1 MKQARRSKFVSAR
14 AGLSLPEAM
23 ISLAITSL
31 LLVAV
36 ATAFTNASQAIE
48 MNDSFFRCSQAARV
62 TMDQMLGEIRNCDS
76 LDMSTANT
84 IKIIRPVVGSGLYAR
99 QTNETERDFV
109 YDTTN
114 QRITLQIMYST
125 GTNSPVYELASNV
138 TTASFGPATMGTDY
152 NGATIPIQVPL
163 TVTVQTGVGNG
174 SSTVVLNGSAGPRR
188 ATKY

>member
-1 MKQARRSKFVSAR
+1 
-14 AGLSLPEAM
+14 M

-36 ATAFTNASQAIE
+36 ATAFTSASQAVE
-48 MNDSFFRCSQAARV
+48 LNDSFFRCSQAARV

-84 IKIIRPVVGSGLYAR
+84 IKVIRPPAGSGLYAA

-109 YDTTN
+109 YDSAN
-114 QRITLQIMYST
+114 KRITLQIFYSG
-125 GTNSPVYELASNV
+125 GTSSPVYELASNV
-138 TTASFGPATMGTDY
+138 SSASFGPPDMGNDY
-152 NGATIPIQVPL
+152 NGASIPVRVPL
-163 TVTVQTGVGNG
+163 TLTVQTGVGNNA
-174 SSTVVLNGSAGPRR
+174 STVVLNGSAGPRR